1 MSPKLQTTVSVAVHS
16 PWAACQCLGHSQPG
30 GIFQRL
36 TDISVLE
43 LAVAFLGFPDIVYPQ
58 GFRKR
63 TLAYLSVRKQGT
75 KKTGEPAPQFRNK
88 RAAQTGKLPVPKLEI
103 DTKILSVYP

>member
-16 PWAACQCLGHSQPG
+16 PGAACQCLDRSQPG

-36 TDISVLE
+36 TDISDLE
-43 LAVAFLGFPDIVYPQ
+43 LAFLDFSDIIYFR
-58 GFRKR
+58 GFRER

-75 KKTGEPAPQFRNK
+75 KKTGEPVPQFRNK
-88 RAAQTGKLPVPKLEI
+88 CAAQAGKLPVPKLEI
-103 DTKILSVYP
+103 NTKILFVYP